1 MWPGG
6 KAAGTEKKKEKSVL
20 FICLLFQG
28 GRQEKSGPIGSIF
41 K

>member
-1 MWPGG
+1 MGPGG
-6 KAAGTEKKKEKSVL
+6 KAVGTKKKKKSVL
-20 FICLLFQG
+20 FICLFFEG